1 MNPPNPIA
9 NPLHGQ
15 GNLLV
20 LFLLFQVIIWLIY
33 SAGSPARWMFD
44 DEPNLGP
51 LGNIHDFQTALEFIV
66 GGISS
71 QIGRPLAMATFL
83 LQLDAWPNNPTA
95 FRQFNALI
103 HLVNGTLVAL
113 LAWLIARR
121 YWSTRNKAVQV
132 ALVVACLWLAHP
144 LLASSVLSAVQRM
157 TLLAA
162 LFMLA
167 GLVAYV
173 HGRSLAAHHPVRALV
188 WMTSGIVLG
197 TGLGVLAKE
206 NASLL
211 PLLAAVLEFTLL
223 RAWPS
228 AISTRVMRLW
238 RIGFL
243 ALPTLLLAGYL
254 LLNWQGH
261 AYGYLHRSFS
271 FSERLAT
278 EVVILWDYV
287 RQMLMPDVTRLGL
300 FHDDITVRN
309 PTDGIVI
316 VAAVGWLVVV
326 AGAWLLRRRKPLA
339 SFAVL
344 WFLANHLLESTALPL
359 ELYFEHRNYLA
370 ILGPLGA
377 LVAAAWAAGTT
388 TPLPRL
394 LPLLAIPLSATLLW
408 SVTSLWGNPT
418 LAAEMWYQVHP
429 RSSRA
434 TQFIAQQ
441 YLLNKDPDSV
451 TRIIREATAANP
463 LASDIALYAIQ
474 LECFDSD
481 AEKMQALYADV
492 LARSPTFHSS
502 YAAAETIHKI
512 ASLIEEND
520 CPNMNRH
527 QLARLIEALL
537 ANDAM
542 RSNGLIRHHLNSA
555 LGVLYLREGDWASA
569 ITHLDQAFSAQP
581 NPDTA
586 ILIAGMLAGARSV
599 DLAFKSLDEAMK
611 QAPSS
616 RLKRMVW
623 ERKINDFRNRLVQ
636 GGFAPASA
644 D

>member
-1 MNPPNPIA
+1 MNPRDPIA
-9 NPLHGQ
+9 NSLHSWGA
-15 GNLLV
+15 LLV
-20 LFLLFQVIIWLIY
+20 IFLLFQVVVWLIY
-33 SAGSPARWMFD
+33 SAGFPTRWMFD

-51 LGNIHDFQTALEFIV
+51 LGNVHDFQTALEFIV

-83 LQLDAWPNNPTA
+83 LQRDAWPDDPTA

-103 HLVNGTLVAL
+103 HLINGTLVAL
-113 LAWLIARR
+113 LAWLIARP
-121 YWSTRNKAVQV
+121 YWPTRNKAIQV
-132 ALVVACLWLAHP
+132 ALVIACLWLAHP

-162 LFMLA
+162 LFVLTGLA
-167 GLVAYV
+167 AYV
-173 HGRSLAAHHPVRALV
+173 HGRSLAAHQPARALV
-188 WMTSGIVLG
+188 WMSAGIVLG

-228 AISTRVMRLW
+228 VIPPKTMRLW

-261 AYGYLHRSFS
+261 AHTYLFRPFS

-278 EVVILWDYV
+278 ETVILWEYV

-309 PTDGIVI
+309 PTDSIVI
-316 VAAVGWLVVV
+316 VAALGWLAAV
-326 AGAWLLRRRKPLA
+326 AGAWLVRRKVPLA

-377 LVAAAWAAGTT
+377 LVAAAWATGTT
-388 TPLPRL
+388 TLPRL
-394 LPLLAIPLSATLLW
+394 LSLLAIPLSAALLW

-418 LAAEMWYQVHP
+418 LAAERWHQAHP
-429 RSSRA
+429 RSGRA
-434 TQFIAQQ
+434 AAFNAQQ
-441 YLLNKDPDSV
+441 YLLNHDLDSAA
-451 TRIIREATAANP
+451 RIFRDAAAANP
-463 LASDIALYAIQ
+463 RASDIALNAIHM
-474 LECFDSD
+474 ECFNAD
-481 AEKMQALYADV
+481 ATRMQTLYADIS
-492 LARSPTFHSS
+492 ARSATFYSS
-502 YAAAETIHKI
+502 LAAPESIHKI
-512 ASLIEEND
+512 ASLIEEGA
-520 CPNMNRH
+520 CPNLNRH
-527 QLARLIEALL
+527 QLVRLIEALL

-542 RSNGLIRHHLNSA
+542 RNNGLIRHHLHSA
-555 LGVLYLREGDWASA
+555 LGVIYLREGDWANA
-569 ITHLDQAFSAQP
+569 ITHLDQAFSALP

-586 ILIAGMLAGARSV
+586 ILIAGMLAGAGSV
-599 DLAFKSLDEAMK
+599 DLAFKSLDDAMQ
-611 QAPSS
+611 QAPGS

-623 ERKINDFRNRLVQ
+623 ERKITDFRHR
-636 GGFAPASA
+636 FAQAEFVPQE
-644 D
+644 